1 MGRRKTTT
9 TNKDRLTIKEFSL
22 ECGKSKTALYRYL
35 GEEKFAERQR
45 EFDGSYTYDRTFLET
60 MFRNKV
66 FKGVRDIKHVYPVS
80 KTRSIGFS
88 FPGYSAT
95 SNGQIIEDKTGKA
108 LTQSTN
114 SSGYKIVRLEG
125 IRERHLVS
133 RLVLT
138 AFIGPRPTKV
148 HQADH
153 LNGIKTD
160 NRLENLEWVTPKENM
175 RRREKRLN
183 VHPNTPNKYTHTE
196 ITRMSNSIER
206 GETYV
211 EFSKRHPE
219 IAAHASKSTFDRKK
233 KEVYNRYGS
242 TGFPNWRDIPQQ
254 TRLETGRLCTICYSA
269 EDLITHHDGVMV
281 LSGASQRTEVT
292 WGEVLFIML
301 WVKRMRWREK
311 RECLD
316 KYLLK
321 EKDTLPTKR
330 NFPGTNYRRPSLPPL
345 IPCIPP
351 ELVEKAN
358 RLFPKGIP
366 TLDEFH
372 NNLYAALSLDYVLME
387 NGRFV
392 CTSNPIIRQ
401 LALGENPYAELTDG
415 LDDELEDGLIEIFD

>member
-1 MGRRKTTT
+1 MRRRKS
-9 TNKDRLTIKEFSL
+9 TNKDRLTVTEFSR
-22 ECGKSKTALYRYL
+22 ECGKSKSALYRYL
-35 GEEKFAERQR
+35 GEEKFAVRQR

-80 KTRSIGFS
+80 KTRPIGFS

-108 LTQSTN
+108 LKQSKN
-114 SSGYKIVRLEG
+114 SSGYKFVKLEG

-153 LNGIKTD
+153 RSGIKTD

-183 VHPNTPNKYTHTE
+183 VHPNTPNKYSRTE
-196 ITRMSNSIER
+196 IYRMSNSIER

-211 EFSKRHPE
+211 EFSKRYPE

-233 KEVYNRYGS
+233 KEVHARYGN
-242 TGFPNWRDIPQQ
+242 TGFPEWREIPRQ
-254 TRLETGRLCTICYSA
+254 TRLQAGRIFSLGFST
-269 EDLITHHDGVMV
+269 EDVITHHDGDMV
-281 LSGASQRTEVT
+281 LTGASKRTKVP

-301 WVKRMRWREK
+301 WVHRLGWYEK
-311 RECLD
+311 RRCLE
-316 KYLLK
+316 KYMQQY
-321 EKDTLPTKR
+321 DYVRSASPNYPGAKR
-330 NFPGTNYRRPSLPPL
+330 LGKAPPS
-345 IPCIPP
+345 IPP
-351 ELVEKAN
+351 ELVEEGN

-366 TLDEFH
+366 TLGEFH
-372 NNLYAALSLDYVLME
+372 NDLYAALSLDWVLMK

-392 CTSNPIIRQ
+392 CTSDPIIRQ
-401 LALGENPYAELTDG
+401 LVMGENPYAELTDG